1 MGGVPDGCP
10 TLKTRDSI
18 FFEFVGDIF
27 GPRRVPERIRGW
39 ELVAFAM
46 SPNLRQFNA
55 NQDTCLGR

>member
-1 MGGVPDGCP
+1 MSHPQNKR
-10 TLKTRDSI
+10 LY